1 MDIEFPLSTLD
12 WTNMSLVIN
21 EVQGMG
27 WIQILPSKFKSSHPF
42 QFNMVHIL
50 PSSKIPMETLP
61 LDKLISTKL
70 TFIKKEEKAK
80 KDLDAKQFAAFMKSK
95 PVHKNEAAA
104 REEGLLVLDELKYSH
119 AVFQLGKDDQNE
131 KGMMYGYTKIFNFL
145 KLKNRRDVGLTIIV
159 TPNWLFVA

>member
-80 KDLDAKQFAAFMKSK
+80 KDLDAKQFAAFIKSK